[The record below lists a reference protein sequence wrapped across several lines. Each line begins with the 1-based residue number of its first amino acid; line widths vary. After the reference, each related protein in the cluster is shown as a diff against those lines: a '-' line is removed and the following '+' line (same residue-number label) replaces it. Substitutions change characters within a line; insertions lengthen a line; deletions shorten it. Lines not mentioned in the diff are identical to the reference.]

1 MAMDLLE
8 QKARFY
14 ASVLPS
20 RPNEWV
26 VDEVFEQLS
35 RIDSNSRMAL
45 LSHVPAIWPVSH
57 TLCFAYLTEGIAAL
71 EHFSGDLLEE
81 WVRQILSLYEK
92 KGLLGAR
99 AFMTD
104 IDKSFLGP
112 RRGEA
117 GVALTEIIGRLL
129 PYIRGVSGLALHI
142 DAAPLPSTDTRTIFL
157 PGFVDAFPERE
168 KNFLL
173 YKVLATLQ
181 WGQIASRLFADVH
194 DRDIATDPFAAFP
207 DKQLARDLLA
217 ALQFN
222 KVFGFLKTELPGM
235 ARQGHDLCCRL
246 IRAIRSESGGQAKSR
261 ALQSFLL
268 RGTGGLNSSLTDV
281 VVDHP
286 CLMELAV
293 VPWQS
298 CCLDVL
304 PALYRLFAQLS
315 GTYRV
320 GRAELLLGSFDFTR
334 AGETIK
340 ARREVDKNAFVA
352 MLATFLEQH
361 NSGEQRSRG
370 QMAAVQ
376 ADPLDSLVLFRDA
389 AGKKTPLQD
398 RQELLLDN
406 EGLRLPAE
414 LAALAKVISEDMGSL
429 PEAYVQA
436 AAGIAGGGV
445 NTRESKASGQTVD
458 QTTAEGTLYDE
469 WDYRRHGYRDDW
481 CTLYE
486 KTLAPV
492 CSSFVAATLSKYRS
506 QLKRLRRQ
514 FEMLRTQ
521 DRMVRRRRHGD
532 DIDLDALIEAVS
544 DARAGLPP
552 SDRLFTRVLRIER
565 DITAMFLVDMS
576 NSTEGW
582 VGMALKEALVL
593 LTEALE
599 IVGDRYGIYG
609 FSGMRRS
616 RSELYR
622 IKHPEETCG
631 IAVQQR
637 IAAIGP
643 KEYTRMGPPI
653 RHLTKKL
660 LEAPGRIRLLVVI
673 SDGKPE
679 DYDDYKGQYAIE
691 DTRKAL
697 LEARGYGVSPFCI
710 TIDKTAHEYLAH
722 MFGRGNYMFIDKVS
736 SLPAKMVDMYRLLT
750 R

>member
-1 MAMDLLE
+1 MDLLD
-8 QKARFY
+8 QKVRFY

-20 RPNEWV
+20 RPNEWE

-35 RIDSNSRMAL
+35 QLDSDSRMAL

-57 TLCFAYLTEGIAAL
+57 SLCFSYLTEGIAVL
-71 EHFSGDLLEE
+71 ERFSGDLLGE
-81 WVRQILSLYEK
+81 WVRQILSLYET

-99 AFMTD
+99 AFMAD
-104 IDKSFLGP
+104 IDKYFLGP
-112 RRGEA
+112 RCGEA
-117 GVALTEIIGRLL
+117 GVALTEVVGRLL
-129 PYIRGVSGLALHI
+129 PYIRGVSGLTLQI
-142 DAAPLPSTDTRTIFL
+142 DAALLPSTDTRTIFL
-157 PGFVDAFPERE
+157 PSFVDAFTERE
-168 KNFLL
+168 RNILL
-173 YKVLATLQ
+173 YKVLVTLQ

-194 DRDIATDPFAAFP
+194 DREIAADPFAAFP
-207 DKQLARDLLA
+207 DKKLAGDLLA

-235 ARQGHDLCCRL
+235 ARQGLDLCCRL
-246 IRAIRSESGGQAKSR
+246 IREIRPEKGGRAKSN
-261 ALQSFLL
+261 ALQAFLL
-268 RGTGGLNSSLTDV
+268 RGAQGFNSSLDFV
-281 VVDHP
+281 AAGEPH
-286 CLMELAV
+286 LMDLAD

-298 CCLDVL
+298 CCLDTL
-304 PALYRLFAQLS
+304 PVLYRLFLRLP
-315 GTYRV
+315 GTYKV
-320 GRAELLLGSFDFTR
+320 GRAALLLGGFDFKR
-334 AGETIK
+334 AGEAIK
-340 ARREVDKNAFVA
+340 MRREVDKSAFVA
-352 MLATFLEQH
+352 MLAAFLEQQ
-361 NSGEQRSRG
+361 NSGDSSG
-370 QMAAVQ
+370 QSEAVVGQ
-376 ADPLDSLVLFRDA
+376 TDHLETLVLLRTA
-389 AGKKTPLQD
+389 IEKKHPSQHHQD
-398 RQELLLDN
+398 LVLAN

-414 LAALAKVISEDMGSL
+414 LAALTKVISQDMGSV

-445 NTRESKASGQTVD
+445 NSGESRDLERTDVAPAAGATS
-458 QTTAEGTLYDE
+458 YDE
-469 WDYRRHGYRDDW
+469 WDYRRSGYREGW

-492 CSSFVAATLSKYRS
+492 SSGFVAATLTRYRS
-506 QLKRLRRQ
+506 QLKRLSRQ

-532 DIDLDALIEAVS
+532 DIDLDALIEAVC
-544 DARAGLPP
+544 DTRAGLPA
-552 SDRLFTRVLRIER
+552 SDRLFTRVLRVER

-582 VGMALKEALVL
+582 VGVALKEALVL

-599 IVGDRYGIYG
+599 VVGDRYGIYG

-616 RSELYR
+616 RSELYH

-631 IAVQQR
+631 IVVQQR

-660 LEAPGRIRLLVVI
+660 LAAPSRIRLLVVI

-697 LEARGYGVSPFCI
+697 LEARGNGVSPFCI
-710 TIDKTAHEYLAH
+710 TIDKAAHEYLAH
-722 MFGRGNYMFIDKVS
+722 MFGRGNYIFIDRVS
-736 SLPAKMVDMYRLLT
+736 SLPAKMADMYRLLT

>member
-8 QKARFY
+8 QKGHFY

-20 RPNEWV
+20 RPTEWE

-35 RIDSNSRMAL
+35 SLDRASRIAL

-57 TLCFAYLTEGIAAL
+57 SLCFSYLTEGIAAL
-71 EHFSGDLLEE
+71 ERFSVDLLGE

-99 AFMTD
+99 AFMANV
-104 IDKSFLGP
+104 DKYFLGP

-117 GVALTEIIGRLL
+117 GVALAEVVGRLL
-129 PYIRGVSGLALHI
+129 PYLRGVSGLSLHI

-157 PGFVDAFPERE
+157 PGLLEAFPERD
-168 KNFLL
+168 KNILM
-173 YKVLATLQ
+173 YKVLVTLQ
-181 WGQIASRLFADVH
+181 WGQIASCLYADVH
-194 DRDIATDPFAAFP
+194 DRDIAADPFAAFP
-207 DKQLARDLLA
+207 NKQLAADLLA
-217 ALQFN
+217 VLQFN
-222 KVFGFLKTELPGM
+222 KVFRFLETELPGM
-235 ARQGHDLCCRL
+235 TRQGRGLCCQL
-246 IRAIRSESGGQAKSR
+246 IREIRPDKGGRAKSDALR
-261 ALQSFLL
+261 AFLL
-268 RGTGGLNSSLTDV
+268 RAVQGNDASLEPAV
-281 VVDHP
+281 AGEP
-286 CLMELAV
+286 LLLELAD
-293 VPWQS
+293 VPWQDCS
-298 CCLDVL
+298 LDAL
-304 PALYRLFAQLS
+304 PGLYRLFVRLPGA
-315 GTYRV
+315 YRL
-320 GRAELLLGSFDFTR
+320 GRARILLGGFDFTK
-334 AGETIK
+334 AGEAIK
-340 ARREVDKNAFVA
+340 IRREVDKRAFVA
-352 MLATFLEQH
+352 MLAAFFDQQNHRQH
-361 NSGEQRSRG
+361 SDQ
-370 QMAAVQ
+370 
-376 ADPLDSLVLFRDA
+376 DPA
-389 AGKKTPLQD
+389 AGARADRAEAVVLVRDLAAKKHPSGD
-398 RQELLLDN
+398 HRELLLAN
-406 EGLRLPAE
+406 EGVQLPAE
-414 LAALAKVISEDMGSL
+414 LAVLTKAICQDLGGV

-445 NTRESKASGQTVD
+445 NKRDNGISEQNQVAQATGAAS
-458 QTTAEGTLYDE
+458 YDE
-469 WDYRRHGYRDDW
+469 WDYRRSGYRDGW
-481 CTLYE
+481 CTLHE

-492 CSSFVAATLSKYRS
+492 CSGFVAATLTKYRS

-514 FEMLRTQ
+514 FEMLRTK
-521 DRMVRRRRHGD
+521 DRRVRRRRHGD
-532 DIDLDALIEAVS
+532 DIDFDALIEAVS

-552 SDRLFTRVLRIER
+552 SDRLFTRLLRVER

-582 VGMALKEALVL
+582 VGVALKEALVL

-599 IVGDRYGIYG
+599 VVGDRYGIYG

-616 RSELYR
+616 RSELYH

-631 IAVQQR
+631 IVVQQR

-660 LEAPGRIRLLVVI
+660 LAAPGRIRLLVVI

-697 LEARGYGVSPFCI
+697 LEARGGGVSPFCI
-710 TIDKTAHEYLAH
+710 TIDKAAHEYLGH
-722 MFGRGNYMFIDKVS
+722 MFGRGNYIFIDRVS